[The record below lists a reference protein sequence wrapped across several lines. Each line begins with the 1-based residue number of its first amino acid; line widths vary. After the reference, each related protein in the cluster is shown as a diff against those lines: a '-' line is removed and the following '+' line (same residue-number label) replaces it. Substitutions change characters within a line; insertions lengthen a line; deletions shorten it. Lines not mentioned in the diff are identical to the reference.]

1 VPIIACI
8 LSARYQT
15 KSRHRRRQFLLLHS
29 PTGINPLP
37 FRLWLAFP
45 EMGVLTCYQEGMVRG
60 FLLKHLTPR
69 FPDDLVISELFNAWS
84 EDFGMIGETWPQRT
98 TPPGKEKEVNPMNRE

>member
-1 VPIIACI
+1 VYTQRAIP
-8 LSARYQT
+8 
-15 KSRHRRRQFLLLHS
+15 KSRHWRRKFLLLHS

-69 FPDDLVISELFNAWS
+69 FPDDLVISEQAWS
-84 EDFGMIGETWPQRT
+84 EDFGMISGYYII
-98 TPPGKEKEVNPMNRE
+98 V